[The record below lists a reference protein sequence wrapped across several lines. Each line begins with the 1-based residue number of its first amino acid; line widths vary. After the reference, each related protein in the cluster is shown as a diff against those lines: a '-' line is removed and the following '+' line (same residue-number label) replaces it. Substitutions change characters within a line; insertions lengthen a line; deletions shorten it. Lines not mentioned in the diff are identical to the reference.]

1 MYLAQAQENNS
12 LNAQKEKKKKKPSK
26 AFSLFNLNT
35 E

>member
-12 LNAQKEKKKKKPSK
+12 LNAQKKKKKTNSK

>member
-12 LNAQKEKKKKKPSK
+12 LNAQKKKTTSK